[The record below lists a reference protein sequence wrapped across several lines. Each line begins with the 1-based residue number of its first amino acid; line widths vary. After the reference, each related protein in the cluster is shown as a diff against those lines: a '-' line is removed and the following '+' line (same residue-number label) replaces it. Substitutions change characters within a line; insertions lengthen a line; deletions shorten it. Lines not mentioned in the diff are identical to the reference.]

1 LKAFD
6 EVLDLSVAVPL
17 SPRSAYDHIDLTAAA
32 LGADQ
37 PGAPIEHRRCRA
49 VPLGHLGRVGLNLM
63 PAILA
68 PDDQPDAGGGS
79 VAERHRRAVLGFH
92 PPRAGRDD
100 AQLGWS

>member
-1 LKAFD
+1 
-6 EVLDLSVAVPL
+6 
-17 SPRSAYDHIDLTAAA
+17 
-32 LGADQ
+32 
-37 PGAPIEHRRCRA
+37 
-49 VPLGHLGRVGLNLM
+49 M